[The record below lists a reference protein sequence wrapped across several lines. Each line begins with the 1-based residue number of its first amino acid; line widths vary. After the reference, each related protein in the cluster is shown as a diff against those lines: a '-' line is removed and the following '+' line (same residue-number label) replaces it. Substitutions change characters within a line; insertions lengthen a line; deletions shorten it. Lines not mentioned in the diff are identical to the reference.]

1 MNYSKN
7 NIILIPYPFTDL
19 SSQKV
24 RPAVVVSSDKGTY
37 EDVFI
42 VPLTSRIYNLC
53 DDEFCLQD
61 WKESGLNVP
70 TAVKRGCLLIDS
82 NLIIR
87 IIGSLSKTDSE
98 LVSNALK
105 TWLEL

>member
-7 NIILIPYPFTDL
+7 DIIIIPYPFTDM

-24 RPAVVVSSDKGTY
+24 RPAVVISSDNRKY
-37 EDVFI
+37 EDIFI
-42 VPLTSRIYNLC
+42 VPLTSRIYNLS

-70 TAVKRGCLLIDS
+70 TAVKRGCLLVDS
-82 NLIIR
+82 NLIIKT
-87 IIGSLSKTDSE
+87 IGSLSKTDSE

>member
-24 RPAVVVSSDKGTY
+24 RPAVVVSSDKEKY

-42 VPLTSRIYNLC
+42 VPLASRIYNLS

-61 WKESGLNVP
+61 
-70 TAVKRGCLLIDS
+70 
-82 NLIIR
+82 
-87 IIGSLSKTDSE
+87 
-98 LVSNALK
+98 
-105 TWLEL
+105 

>member
-1 MNYSKN
+1 MTFTMNFSKN
-7 NIILIPYPFTDL
+7 DIILIPYPFTDM

-24 RPAVVVSSDKGTY
+24 RPAVVISSDKGKY

-42 VPLTSRIYNLC
+42 VPLTNRIYNLS

-61 WKESGLNVP
+61 WKESGL
-70 TAVKRGCLLIDS
+70 
-82 NLIIR
+82 
-87 IIGSLSKTDSE
+87 
-98 LVSNALK
+98 VSNALK